1 MEETK
6 KSEILKGLI
15 VILVILFLIS
25 VMTNGF
31 SMVSNKGIG
40 ENDAK
45 EKTLKILNLILQ
57 GKSQV
62 EITNIKEENGVY
74 LLDVNVNQQKFN
86 SYLTKDGKL
95 FFPSVINFDK
105 IEKEISDT
113 ENNILINQDNT
124 SKKQENKLNNTNAG
138 VNNPDN
144 KSELVNV

>member
-95 FFPSVINFDK
+95 FFPSVINFNK

-144 KSELVNV
+144 